1 MSLVE
6 KVEQMVGYLTVEDW
20 ESFYPF
26 FTEDLSYKV
35 GAHEAVIGAKA
46 AAEFLAGFYQI
57 VKPANHVVHGAWEL
71 DGGVVIIEM
80 AANYTRIADGK
91 AITVP
96 CCDVYRFE
104 GDLIKDWRVYP
115 DVANVYAE

>member
-1 MSLVE
+1 VSLIE

-26 FTEDLSYKV
+26 FTEDLLYKV
-35 GAHEAVIGAKA
+35 GASEPMIGAKA
-46 AAEFLAGFYQI
+46 AAEFLGSFYQI
-57 VKPANHVVHGAWEL
+57 IKPASHVVRGAWEL

-80 AANYTRIADGK
+80 DANYTRIADDK
-91 AITVP
+91 SITVP

-104 GDLIKDWRVYP
+104 GDLIKEWRVYP
-115 DVANVYAE
+115 DVANVYAS